1 MRTQFSAFTALMV
14 VTIALALQPTAQADL
29 VNITDG
35 TSTFQWDPD
44 DGTNTLSSAYGNY
57 SITFAPMLRYT
68 NSADG
73 LNTRTMANFQG
84 SGVTKA
90 TVSNTVVNVGDSSV
104 MNVTFGTQNGLSAPE
119 TDISMT
125 LFFQISTNEYG
136 GRLDYTMAVRNDSG
150 GDLDVELFQYY
161 DWDITSTQ
169 NSGQDFQWRGFD
181 GFVQTGSGSPQDQVF
196 HGTSSLD
203 NWEVAVWDT
212 IQTKLEQ
219 NQDLTN
225 SGTPFGPDD
234 MTAAFGWD
242 LGTMADGQTN
252 GVSLLIEGIPEPSS
266 AVLLTLACLGGA
278 LIRRQ
283 R

>member
-1 MRTQFSAFTALMV
+1 MRTQFTAFTALMV

-125 LFFQISTNEYG
+125 LFFQI
-136 GRLDYTMAVRNDSG
+136 
-150 GDLDVELFQYY
+150 
-161 DWDITSTQ
+161 
-169 NSGQDFQWRGFD
+169 GQA
-181 GFVQTGSGSPQDQVF
+181 FV
-196 HGTSSLD
+196 
-203 NWEVAVWDT
+203 WY
-212 IQTKLEQ
+212 
-219 NQDLTN
+219 
-225 SGTPFGPDD
+225 
-234 MTAAFGWD
+234 
-242 LGTMADGQTN
+242 
-252 GVSLLIEGIPEPSS
+252 
-266 AVLLTLACLGGA
+266 
-278 LIRRQ
+278 R
-283 R
+283 